1 MYNRHKVFIKSTAS
15 AGGWGQTHPAQREAR
30 GEDVS
35 WALQR
40 RKARLLPVCLP
51 AGLRTISTLVF
62 SLCSS
67 YLQSLSITDIPCL
80 RETRSDQCCLAYLWA
95 GHILCENSPPVT
107 WMSHHHRAAASP
119 TLAEELSPGDRW
131 EHPGPGRL
139 RTVAFRQLC
148 HVWRIRFKVAKA

>member
-107 WMSHHHRAAASP
+107 WMSHHHRAAAQP
-119 TLAEELSPGDRW
+119 
-131 EHPGPGRL
+131 HPGWRAQPWRQMGAPGAGQIENCCL
-139 RTVAFRQLC
+139 QAAMPCLANTL
-148 HVWRIRFKVAKA
+148 